1 MKLDQNGAHGPKKWV
16 VVLGM
21 LLILFTFCLSFIPR
35 SPTSAATPTPTQ
47 KGKKCKFYYRVQPG
61 DTITY
66 IGQLYQID
74 WREIAEANN
83 LQEPYVLTPGDKLC
97 IPGGVA
103 PEITESETGEATIT
117 AKTEPT
123 GAVVGGMGN
132 VYLKLE
138 HFPKNKSYNVI
149 IRPRTSLNSYRL
161 NCFTINYPDPA
172 KPSVEQ
178 CRPIRTDE
186 NGFFEGFL
194 RIPTFIPNSPIHEL
208 CIKDVWTDDTLC
220 TNFNDPEYFLE
231 KFSYSTHKYGR

>member
-1 MKLDQNGAHGPKKWV
+1 MKLEHKGVHNPKKLVIV
-16 VVLGM
+16 VGM
-21 LLILFTFCLSFIPR
+21 LLLLFTFCLSFIPR
-35 SPTSAATPTPTQ
+35 SPIAAATPTPTE
-47 KGKKCKFYYRVQPG
+47 KGKKCKYYYKVQPG

-83 LQEPYVLTPGDKLC
+83 LKEPYVLTPGDKLC

-103 PEITESETGEATIT
+103 PEITESETGDATIT

-123 GAVVGGMGN
+123 GSVVGNIGW

-138 HFPKNKSYNVI
+138 HFPKNKNYNVI
-149 IRPRTSLNSYRL
+149 IRPKTSLNSYRL
-161 NCFTINYPDPA
+161 NCFTINYPDPN
-172 KPSVEQ
+172 KPSAEQ
-178 CRPIRTDE
+178 CRSIRTDE

-194 RIPTFIPNSPIHEL
+194 RIPTYIPNSPLHEL

-220 TNFNDPEYFLE
+220 TNFNDPEYYLE